1 MINLF
6 EWGLGEGVVR
16 RSQTSDPQRF
26 HQLSLCPPPPHSVT
40 LLPVN
45 PAPWGVI
52 IVNSPGRLSALGVPI
67 NNCCD
72 YEIKKKLWQYT
83 SKLHMHHK
91 NDTGHLLICRVYFF
105 ICPQSKLIIKWT
117 SAILSSRESHI
128 KVRIW
133 RNICKLWNSPMIYKF
148 FHRRLLNRSR
158 ALFDPKY
165 PIKSVNIRTQ

>member
-1 MINLF
+1 MISLF

-26 HQLSLCPPPPHSVT
+26 HQLSLCPPPPPQCNPITCQPCSLGCDNCELT
-40 LLPVN
+40 GASQRAGSSNKQLLWLWN
-45 PAPWGVI
+45 
-52 IVNSPGRLSALGVPI
+52 
-67 NNCCD
+67 
-72 YEIKKKLWQYT
+72 KKKLWQYT

>member
-1 MINLF
+1 MRARGGGCYAISNQ
-6 EWGLGEGVVR
+6 
-16 RSQTSDPQRF
+16 RSPKVPSAV
-26 HQLSLCPPPPHSVT
+26 SLTPPPPSVT

-72 YEIKKKLWQYT
+72 YEIKKNSDNIQANY
-83 SKLHMHHK
+83 
-91 NDTGHLLICRVYFF
+91 ICTIKMIRVIYLFVGFIFF

>member
-1 MINLF
+1 MISLF

-26 HQLSLCPPPPHSVT
+26 HQLSLWPPPPPQCNPITCQPRSLGCDNCELT
-40 LLPVN
+40 GASQRAGSSNKQLLWLWN
-45 PAPWGVI
+45 KNSDNIQANYICTIKMIRVI
-52 IVNSPGRLSALGVPI
+52 YLFVGFI
-67 NNCCD
+67 
-72 YEIKKKLWQYT
+72 
-83 SKLHMHHK
+83 
-91 NDTGHLLICRVYFF
+91 FF